1 MNQGNH
7 VILEAMNPA
16 KAIAGIATAGA
27 AVPGAVEALS
37 NAERVILGAPQSV
50 LSVAIAGTLI
60 GVLLLSEKDAN
71 RITPDDNLTGHWP
84 RLVQMSKR
92 LLVLAVTVGAFALAA
107 AWLALL
113 AGHLIPSLQG
123 APQLPLAGIA
133 GVSIRRLL
141 PKWMKHIEKKT
152 TPEEKDH
159 A

>member
-1 MNQGNH
+1 M
-7 VILEAMNPA
+7 
-16 KAIAGIATAGA
+16 TAGA
-27 AVPGAVEALS
+27 AVPGAVEAFQH
-37 NAERVILGAPQSV
+37 AERVILGVPQST

-71 RITPDDNLTGHWP
+71 RITPDDDLVGRWP
-84 RLVQMSKR
+84 RLLQMSKR
-92 LLVLAVTVGAFALAA
+92 LFVLAITVGAFAFAA

-113 AGHLIPSLQG
+113 AGHLVPSLQG

-141 PKWMKHIEKKT
+141 PKWMIHIEKKT
-152 TPEEKDH
+152 TPEEKGH